1 MSSAGNCRV
10 PYYFVITSFHSS
22 THIYSHKKYFHIGI
36 FMLVVTTNVSSH
48 RETPDA
54 LQKAKRNPFSSQY
67 ASLEEQHISLR
78 IQCTFAD
85 TYRRQ
90 TTPLCFV
97 TVAFCDCIS
106 PAVIL
111 PLPWTETP
119 TLESHGEQQ
128 RYKETWWSHGFGLA
142 TQK

>member
-10 PYYFVITSFHSS
+10 PYYFVITSSHSS
-22 THIYSHKKYFHIGI
+22 THIYRGKKYFHIGI
-36 FMLVVTTNVSSH
+36 FMLLVTTNVSSR
-48 RETPDA
+48 REMPNA

-78 IQCTFAD
+78 LQCTFAD

-90 TTPLCFV
+90 KPPPCFV
-97 TVAFCDCIS
+97 AVALSIRLYYVS
-106 PAVIL
+106 PVVIL

-119 TLESHGEQQ
+119 TVQSHGEQQ
-128 RYKETWWSHGFGLA
+128 GYEGT
-142 TQK
+142 